1 MGHDTIV
8 VRRKCLGVC
17 RKSLFLILSSY
28 SFPCS
33 AWERYSGAPRQ
44 MSLPFSCAER
54 RIGVP
59 TETVGTRNSH
69 NRYLQS
75 RCSMVVVHF
84 LLLVQKKT
92 NQKSRPAGSRIM
104 YTTIMSEREKGRP
117 AKIVSTRLGSSTV
130 PFCMK
135 KAIFKVSRTAGSEN
149 RLPVP
154 CSYSLQQNGTPFL
167 QGGFKLS
174 RYPFD
179 SL

>member
-54 RIGVP
+54 RISVP

-92 NQKSRPAGSRIM
+92 NQK
-104 YTTIMSEREKGRP
+104 K
-117 AKIVSTRLGSSTV
+117 
-130 PFCMK
+130 
-135 KAIFKVSRTAGSEN
+135 RTPRKN
-149 RLPVP
+149 RLDPFGVFDRAVLHEEGDFQ
-154 CSYSLQQNGTPFL
+154 SLPHCGIRKSPSRAMFL
-167 QGGFKLS
+167 LTSAERHSIFARGFQT
-174 RYPFD
+174 FQI